1 MQGRILG
8 HFQILGPLGA
18 GGMGEVYRAHDT
30 NLKRDV
36 AIKVLPVELAGD
48 PARLERL
55 EREAQLLASLN
66 HPGIATIHGLEA
78 ERTEGGASTRYLV
91 LELIEGETLAEMLVR
106 GRLGV
111 EEAHEI
117 ARQIAEALEAAH
129 ASGIVHRD
137 LKPANIKVTPE
148 GRVKILDFGL
158 AKAYPARSGS
168 ASGAA
173 EGGATGV
180 DPDITKSPTVAA
192 ATLPGVILG
201 TAAYMSPEQARG
213 KPVDNRTDIWAFGCV
228 LYEMLTGSKPFD
240 GETTTD
246 ILAALIEREPGWDAL
261 PESTPSRI
269 QGLLRRCLEKDSSR
283 RLQHMADARIEIEG
297 ALEEAG
303 RQPETASPSATA
315 RPPTRPLGLDGASRV
330 DSGTQTI
337 DSIAVLPLQNL
348 SGDSGQ
354 EYFSDGMTEA
364 LITDL
369 AKIGA
374 LRVIS
379 RTSAM
384 CYRDTDKSLPQI
396 ALELNVQAVVEGS
409 VLRAGDRVR
418 ITAQLI
424 NAATDQHLWAESYER
439 DLGDVLALQSEVA
452 RAIAQEIRVK
462 LTPQE
467 ETLLARG
474 RWVDPGAHEAY
485 MKGLHYWNKATKSRF
500 SDAMEYFEL
509 AIEKDSNHALA
520 HAGLADSHWWSS
532 FWGNRRPHEAYPRAR
547 EAAEKALSIDETLG
561 EAHAALGSIH
571 LMYDWDWEAAER
583 EFRRAL
589 ELAPNSSSA
598 RICYGFYLSLMRRQ
612 DEAIAQAKRAQ
623 ALDPLSGFSNSLL
636 GHQFW
641 LGRRYDDAIETF
653 EKWLSTEPDDWF
665 AHSHLGL
672 QYQEK
677 GRIAE
682 AIAEVDKGVELSGGV
697 AVCVSNA
704 VLVHHRFGDRQVAE
718 RLFES
723 LKQRAAH
730 EYVQP
735 NCFIAIH
742 RVRGETDLAFEW
754 AKKAREERDSFLPW
768 LRVTPLE
775 SMEFPSDPRIDELLD
790 RLGLP

>member
-1 MQGRILG
+1 
-8 HFQILGPLGA
+8 
-18 GGMGEVYRAHDT
+18 MGEVYRAHDLT
-30 NLKRDV
+30 LKRDV
-36 AIKVLPVELAGD
+36 AIKVLRQELASD
-48 PARLERL
+48 AERLARL

-66 HPGIATIHGLEA
+66 HPGIATIHGFETA
-78 ERTEGGASTRYLV
+78 DGVRFLV
-91 LELIEGETLAEMLVR
+91 LELVEGETLAEKLEG
-106 GRLGV
+106 GRLNL
-111 EEAHEI
+111 EEAQRF

-137 LKPANIKVTPE
+137 LKPANIKITTE

-158 AKAYPARSGS
+158 AKSFQLE
-168 ASGAA
+168 A
-173 EGGATGV
+173 EAPE
-180 DPDITKSPTVAA
+180 DPQDLSDSPTVAGS
-192 ATLPGVILG
+192 TRSGVILG

-213 KPVDNRTDIWAFGCV
+213 QAIDRRTDIWAFGCV
-228 LYEMLTGSKPFD
+228 LYEMLTGKRAFE
-240 GETTTD
+240 GETFAD
-246 ILAALIEREPGWDAL
+246 IVAGIIERDADWSAL
-261 PESTPSRI
+261 PNDTPAAIRD
-269 QGLLRRCLEKDSSR
+269 LLWECLKKDPFRRMGDIV
-283 RLQHMADARIEIEG
+283 DARTEIESM
-297 ALEEAG
+297 LSD
-303 RQPETASPSATA
+303 PA
-315 RPPTRPLGLDGASRV
+315 RPLATGHRPGTGGTRTGAASI
-330 DSGTQTI
+330 SSTTESI

-396 ALELNVQAVVEGS
+396 ARELNVQAVVEGS

-439 DLGDVLALQSEVA
+439 DLGDILALQSEVA

-467 ETLLARG
+467 DALLAQG

-509 AIEKDSNHALA
+509 AIEKDPNHALA

-754 AKKAREERDSFLPW
+754 LEKAREERDSFLPW

-775 SMEFPSDPRIDELLD
+775 SMELPSDPRIDELMD